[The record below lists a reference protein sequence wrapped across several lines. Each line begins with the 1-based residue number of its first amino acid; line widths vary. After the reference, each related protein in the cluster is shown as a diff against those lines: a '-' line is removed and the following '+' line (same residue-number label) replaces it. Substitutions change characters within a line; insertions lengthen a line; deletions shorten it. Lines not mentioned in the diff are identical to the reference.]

1 MEDKQSECHA
11 DEIPR
16 GERGSGLE
24 SLPPVYADEGEV
36 KLQDIS
42 IPEHYSHDDI
52 WYKMDNLNAGKKCGI
67 CAIIKVKSP
76 DTQEQSGAEADAQ
89 TIESVFGGVIGFDV
103 KVYHASAPADIR
115 EKLKTCKDD
124 IEKDSSRA
132 SDCFACFV
140 LGHGK
145 EDITFPFGGELID
158 LEYIYDQFSNKV
170 CTELLG
176 KPKLFFLHT
185 LRGWKQGGEH
195 YFADGPSKTTSVPS
209 RADFFTFEST
219 SAGYLPSS
227 GSVRGSLFVQALCQV
242 IKRDYLTK
250 NFQEMMTLVK
260 YYVAREKKPDETLYR
275 HSTLTKN
282 IRFAAEEIDVDDE
295 PSSSHPST
303 VVNRQLIDEID
314 VDDEPT
320 SPHPSTVVNRQLI
333 DVRPPSPRIEDNQ
346 NPIADRNLEVVSHT
360 EIKWRPKGIRKLV
373 KLGEVGGNYRI
384 ASTTFMLKG
393 YTFELEVTA
402 GDKDGKPH
410 LAAALRLCPCRNE
423 DNLEWPFNTPY
434 TITLCHPHD
443 EDYTIPKRRP
453 GAPQGPGTSGTG
465 SASLQWSKAGEDL
478 KGACRLV

>member
-282 IRFAAEEIDVDDE
+282 IRFAAE
-295 PSSSHPST
+295 
-303 VVNRQLIDEID
+303 
-314 VDDEPT
+314 
-320 SPHPSTVVNRQLI
+320 
-333 DVRPPSPRIEDNQ
+333 VRPPSPRIEDNQ

-443 EDYTIPKRRP
+443 EDYTIPVPAVFGSHTRTSYVR
-453 GAPQGPGTSGTG
+453 PQGGRNPGVRFFLIPLE
-465 SASLQWSKAGEDL
+465 AFQQRHYVIDDALCLSLKLHAPVE
-478 KGACRLV
+478 

>member
-11 DEIPR
+11 DEIPG
-16 GERGSGLE
+16 GETGSRPE

-76 DTQEQSGAEADAQ
+76 DTQEQSGAEADAK

-158 LEYIYDQFSNKV
+158 LEYIYEQFSNKV
-170 CTELLG
+170 CTKLLG

-195 YFADGPSKTTSVPS
+195 HFADGPSKTTSVPS

-219 SAGYLPSS
+219 SAGYLSSS

-282 IRFAAEEIDVDDE
+282 IRFAAE
-295 PSSSHPST
+295 
-303 VVNRQLIDEID
+303 
-314 VDDEPT
+314 
-320 SPHPSTVVNRQLI
+320 
-333 DVRPPSPRIEDNQ
+333 VRPPSPRIEDNRN

-360 EIKWRPKGIRKLV
+360 EINWRPKGIRKLV
-373 KLGEVGGNYRI
+373 KLGEVGGNYGI
-384 ASTTFMLKG
+384 VSTRFMLKG

-402 GDKDGKPH
+402 EDEDGKPH
-410 LAAALRLCPCRNE
+410 LAVTLRLCRGRND
-423 DNLEWPFNTPY
+423 DNLEWPFSTPY

-443 EDYTIPKRRP
+443 EDYTIPVSAGFGTHTRTSYVRP
-453 GAPQGPGTSGTG
+453 QDDSNPGVCFSLIPLE
-465 SASLQWSKAGEDL
+465 SFQQRQYIIDDALCLSLSLHASVQ
-478 KGACRLV
+478 

>member
-295 PSSSHPST
+295 P
-303 VVNRQLIDEID
+303 
-314 VDDEPT
+314 T

-443 EDYTIPKRRP
+443 EDYTIPVPAVFGSHTRTSYVR
-453 GAPQGPGTSGTG
+453 PQGGRNPGVRFFLIPLE
-465 SASLQWSKAGEDL
+465 AFQQRHYVIDDALCLSLKLHAPVE
-478 KGACRLV
+478 

>member
-67 CAIIKVKSP
+67 CAIIKV
-76 DTQEQSGAEADAQ
+76 
-89 TIESVFGGVIGFDV
+89 
-103 KVYHASAPADIR
+103 
-115 EKLKTCKDD
+115 
-124 IEKDSSRA
+124 
-132 SDCFACFV
+132 
-140 LGHGK
+140 
-145 EDITFPFGGELID
+145 
-158 LEYIYDQFSNKV
+158 
-170 CTELLG
+170 
-176 KPKLFFLHT
+176 T

-443 EDYTIPKRRP
+443 EDYTIPVPAVFGSHTRTSYVR
-453 GAPQGPGTSGTG
+453 PQGGRNPGVRFFLIPLE
-465 SASLQWSKAGEDL
+465 AFQQRHYVIDDALCLSLKLHAPVE
-478 KGACRLV
+478 

>member
-1 MEDKQSECHA
+1 MEDRQSECHA

-16 GERGSGLE
+16 GERGSGHE

-36 KLQDIS
+36 KLQGIS

-76 DTQEQSGAEADAQ
+76 DTQEQSGAEADAK

-103 KVYHASAPADIR
+103 KVYHASTPADIR

-158 LEYIYDQFSNKV
+158 LEYIYEQFSNKV
-170 CTELLG
+170 CTKLLG

-195 YFADGPSKTTSVPS
+195 HFADGPSKTTSVPS

-219 SAGYLPSS
+219 SAGYLSS
-227 GSVRGSLFVQALCQV
+227 PGSVGGSLFVQALCQV

-260 YYVAREKKPDETLYR
+260 CYVAREKKPDETLYR

-282 IRFAAEEIDVDDE
+282 IRFAAEDIDVDDE
-295 PSSSHPST
+295 PTSSHPST
-303 VVNRQLIDEID
+303 VVNRQQIDMRPSSPRFEDNPDDPDADMNMKILSPTEIEWQPQRILQMID
-314 VDDEPT
+314 VGSMGGENEIR
-320 SPHPSTVVNRQLI
+320 SG
-333 DVRPPSPRIEDNQ
+333 RIE
-346 NPIADRNLEVVSHT
+346 
-360 EIKWRPKGIRKLV
+360 
-373 KLGEVGGNYRI
+373 
-384 ASTTFMLKG
+384 MKG
-393 YTFELEVTA
+393 YTFELGLHATEYN
-402 GDKDGKPH
+402 GELY
-410 LAAALRLCPCRNE
+410 LAVAFHMCRGPSD
-423 DNLEWPFNTPY
+423 DNVEWPFNTPY
-434 TITLCHPHD
+434 KITLCHPKD
-443 EDYTIPKRRP
+443 DNKNIWQLSLFTNRTRSSYERP
-453 GAPQGPGTSGTG
+453 ISNHNVGMDLALLPV
-465 SASLQWSKAGEDL
+465 KAIRQQNFIIDNAL
-478 KGACRLV
+478 RLVFRIFPRT

>member
-1 MEDKQSECHA
+1 
-11 DEIPR
+11 
-16 GERGSGLE
+16 
-24 SLPPVYADEGEV
+24 
-36 KLQDIS
+36 
-42 IPEHYSHDDI
+42 
-52 WYKMDNLNAGKKCGI
+52 MDNLNAGKKCGI

-76 DTQEQSGAEADAQ
+76 DTQEQSGAEADAK

-115 EKLKTCKDD
+115 EKLKTCKDY

-170 CTELLG
+170 CTKLLG

-195 YFADGPSKTTSVPS
+195 HFADGPSKTTSVPS

-219 SAGYLPSS
+219 SAGYLSSS

-282 IRFAAEEIDVDDE
+282 IRFAAE
-295 PSSSHPST
+295 
-303 VVNRQLIDEID
+303 
-314 VDDEPT
+314 
-320 SPHPSTVVNRQLI
+320 
-333 DVRPPSPRIEDNQ
+333 VRPPSPCIEDNRN
-346 NPIADRNLEVVSHT
+346 NPIADGNLECVADT
-360 EIKWRPKGIRKLV
+360 EIKWRPKGISKLV

-384 ASTTFMLKG
+384 VSRMFMLKD

-402 GDKDGKPH
+402 GDQAGKPH
-410 LAAALRLCPCRNE
+410 LECALRLCPGRND
-423 DNLEWPFNTPY
+423 DNLEWPFSTPY

-443 EDYTIPKRRP
+443 EDYSIPVTAIFGTHIRASYVRP
-453 GAPQGPGTSGTG
+453 RGGSNPGVAFFLIPLEGFQGHHYIIDDAICLSLKLH
-465 SASLQWSKAGEDL
+465 ASVQ
-478 KGACRLV
+478 

>member
-24 SLPPVYADEGEV
+24 SLSPVYADEGEV
-36 KLQDIS
+36 NLQDIS

-76 DTQEQSGAEADAQ
+76 DTQEQLGAEADAK

-103 KVYHASAPADIR
+103 KVYHASTPADTR

-158 LEYIYDQFSNKV
+158 LEYIYEQFSNKV
-170 CTELLG
+170 CTKLLG

-195 YFADGPSKTTSVPS
+195 HFADGPSKTTSVPS

-219 SAGYLPSS
+219 SAGYLSS
-227 GSVRGSLFVQALCQV
+227 PGSVRGSLFVQALCQV

-282 IRFAAEEIDVDDE
+282 IRFAAE
-295 PSSSHPST
+295 
-303 VVNRQLIDEID
+303 
-314 VDDEPT
+314 
-320 SPHPSTVVNRQLI
+320 
-333 DVRPPSPRIEDNQ
+333 VRPPSPRIEDNRN

-384 ASTTFMLKG
+384 VSTRFMLKG

-402 GDKDGKPH
+402 EDKDGKAH
-410 LAAALRLCPCRNE
+410 LAAVLRLCLGRND

-434 TITLCHPHD
+434 MITLCHPHD
-443 EDYTIPKRRP
+443 EDYTIPVPAVFGTHTRTSYVR
-453 GAPQGPGTSGTG
+453 PQGGSNPGVTFFLIPLEAFQRRHYIIDDAICLSLKLH
-465 SASLQWSKAGEDL
+465 ASVK
-478 KGACRLV
+478 